1 MPIEDNDCSG
11 LSYFFG
17 LLELRA
23 VRLQWTI
30 KSIVGLSTGPTPSKI
45 NVITDM
51 GSFKVYCT
59 SGNFSLLH
67 PQMEVMM
74 PKPPLAIKPSS
85 R

>member
-1 MPIEDNDCSG
+1 MPIEENDCSG

-51 GSFKVYCT
+51 GSFKVY
-59 SGNFSLLH
+59 
-67 PQMEVMM
+67 
-74 PKPPLAIKPSS
+74 
-85 R
+85 